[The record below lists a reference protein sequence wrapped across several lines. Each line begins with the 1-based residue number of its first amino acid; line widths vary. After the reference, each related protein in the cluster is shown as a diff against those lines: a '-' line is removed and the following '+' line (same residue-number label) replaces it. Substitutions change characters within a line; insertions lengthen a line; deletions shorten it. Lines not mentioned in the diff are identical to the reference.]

1 MYSSKVVLISWALVL
16 AVAAATALVKK
27 NMKALGVIALGGAIV
42 AAGVRIERGLASEA
56 EAVLLS
62 LCLLT
67 GALATLRGIIRLFPF

>member
-27 NMKALGVIALGGAIV
+27 NMKALGFIALGDAIV
-42 AAGVRIERGLASEA
+42 AVGVGIERGLASEA

-67 GALATLRGIIRLFPF
+67 GALATLLGIIRLFPF